1 MKGSHIMGATLARD
15 TELLQGKDKKPGI
28 LLEFNRWQSFCTSCN
43 ITLVYKHAGSTQ
55 FCRLLM

>member
-1 MKGSHIMGATLARD
+1 MKGGQVTGATLAHG
-15 TELLQGKDKKPGI
+15 TELVQSKDKEPGS

-43 ITLVYKHAGSTQ
+43 VTLVYKHPGNTG